1 MAGTRVGGESLRT
14 AGSRMKGE
22 GETELLEAVGR
33 VVAAFDALGV
43 EYLVGGSIASSVFGE
58 PRQTVDA
65 DLLAR
70 LFGRHAKPLVER
82 LSDEFYADLPAV
94 LAAVENQSCFNLIH
108 LHTATKVD
116 VFVRWRDTFG
126 QSQLAR
132 RQRKSVGQ
140 ASQLEL
146 YFASPED
153 TVLAKLEWYRKG
165 DCVSDQQWRDLLGVL
180 KVQAGALDRAYLAD
194 WAQKLGVAD
203 LLKRALGQAG
213 SPGGENP

>member
-70 LFGRHAKPLVER
+70 LFGRHAEPLVAR
-82 LSDEFYADLPAV
+82 LGKEFYADLESIN
-94 LAAVENQSCFNLIH
+94 AAIRTQGCFNLIH
-108 LHTATKVD
+108 LETMTKVD
-116 VFVRWRDTFG
+116 VFIRWRDPFG
-126 QSQLAR
+126 ESQFAR
-132 RQRKSVGQ
+132 RQKKLIGES
-140 ASQLEL
+140 APLEL
-146 YFASPED
+146 FFASAED
-153 TVLAKLEWYRKG
+153 TVLAKLEWYRRG
-165 DCVSDQQWRDLLGVL
+165 GSVADQQWRDLVGVL
-180 KVQAGALDRAYLAD
+180 KVQAERLDRAYLAHWSD
-194 WAQKLGVAD
+194 KLGVRE
-203 LLKRALGQAG
+203 LLERALEDAG
-213 SPGGENP
+213 LARS

>member
-116 VFVRWRDTFG
+116 VFVRWRDAFG

-140 ASQLEL
+140 ASPLETTP
-146 YFASPED
+146 APGSGWP
-153 TVLAKLEWYRKG
+153 AMSGCSSSSR
-165 DCVSDQQWRDLLGVL
+165 LG
-180 KVQAGALDRAYLAD
+180 G
-194 WAQKLGVAD
+194 
-203 LLKRALGQAG
+203 
-213 SPGGENP
+213 